1 MFRSH
6 RFSGRL
12 LALLLALLLLWTAA
26 ACTAQPA
33 QTPAVT
39 PDSTPDS
46 SETPDAPQ
54 ASDPPDGLPAAEPLA
69 RKQLLHLEDAA
80 EPVTASVAPYET
92 AADLSNI
99 VNLDQFYLSDAAA
112 ALLAENQ
119 FAVTDRQASEF
130 FEIYEDNRYF
140 QTPNFVTVDS
150 MMHTY
155 HLYFSLLLNRTEK
168 TYLSDR
174 LLALSR
180 SMLEKTQA
188 QYDALTGTE
197 WEEAARINLAFFA
210 VGTRLQD
217 PSAALPEA
225 AADLA
230 QQELDLVY
238 AAAVNEVSALTQDYV
253 DYTQFQPRGYYEGDA
268 VLEAYFRAMMW
279 YGQLNFFQK
288 TDVLNRSA
296 LLMILAMAQDLEAW
310 ETIYTVTS
318 CFAGTSDDLGYYEYA
333 PAIEA
338 AYGSLPQ
345 AADLPENE
353 AAYETYVGLIE
364 AMDPPAINS
373 VPVWQW
379 NTADIPEYTKGFRF
393 MGQRFTIDAAILQ
406 QLVYR
411 NVTENPAGEQRLLPD
426 VLDVPAALGS
436 DLALELVTQQGAAEF
451 PGYSENMEQLRTV
464 LSEAPASAWSSSLY
478 SGWLYTLLPVL
489 EPKGEGY
496 PSFMTSEAWT
506 KKNLETFAG
515 SYTELKHD
523 TVLYA
528 KQVMAEMGGGPMEE
542 IDDRGYVEP
551 EVEVYRRF
559 AQLAGQT
566 SEALSG
572 LGLLTDADREN
583 LDRLAQ
589 LAGMLQTISEK
600 ELRSET
606 LTDEEYELIRG
617 YGGTLEHFWIEAV
630 KDKSESPYLASQEI
644 PASLVTDIATDPNG
658 WVLQVANGR
667 PKEILVV
674 VPIDGTLR
682 LASGV
687 VYDFYQFVQ
696 SKSDRL
702 TDTAWRQMIGEWV
715 TEDGTYN
722 WNAQVEKPWWTESYR
737 CQK

>member
-1 MFRSH
+1 
-6 RFSGRL
+6 
-12 LALLLALLLLWTAA
+12 
-26 ACTAQPA
+26 
-33 QTPAVT
+33 
-39 PDSTPDS
+39 
-46 SETPDAPQ
+46 
-54 ASDPPDGLPAAEPLA
+54 
-69 RKQLLHLEDAA
+69 
-80 EPVTASVAPYET
+80 
-92 AADLSNI
+92 
-99 VNLDQFYLSDAAA
+99 
-112 ALLAENQ
+112 
-119 FAVTDRQASEF
+119 
-130 FEIYEDNRYF
+130 
-140 QTPNFVTVDS
+140 
-150 MMHTY
+150 
-155 HLYFSLLLNRTEK
+155 
-168 TYLSDR
+168 
-174 LLALSR
+174 
-180 SMLEKTQA
+180 
-188 QYDALTGTE
+188 
-197 WEEAARINLAFFA
+197 
-210 VGTRLQD
+210 
-217 PSAALPEA
+217 
-225 AADLA
+225 
-230 QQELDLVY
+230 
-238 AAAVNEVSALTQDYV
+238 
-253 DYTQFQPRGYYEGDA
+253 
-268 VLEAYFRAMMW
+268 
-279 YGQLNFFQK
+279 
-288 TDVLNRSA
+288 
-296 LLMILAMAQDLEAW
+296 
-310 ETIYTVTS
+310 
-318 CFAGTSDDLGYYEYA
+318 
-333 PAIEA
+333 
-338 AYGSLPQ
+338 
-345 AADLPENE
+345 
-353 AAYETYVGLIE
+353 
-364 AMDPPAINS
+364 MDPPAINS

-451 PGYSENMEQLRTV
+451 PGYSENMKQLRTV

-566 SEALSG
+566 AEALSG

-606 LTDEEYELIRG
+606 LTGEEYELIRG

-658 WVLQVANGR
+658 FVLQVANGR

-696 SKSDRL
+696 PKSDRL

>member
-6 RFSGRL
+6 SFRGRL
-12 LALLLALLLLWTAA
+12 LALTLALLLAWTAV
-26 ACTAQPA
+26 ACTAQTSTAPPDQTETPVQTSPEA
-33 QTPAVT
+33 QDQDADESADLPAV
-39 PDSTPDS
+39 
-46 SETPDAPQ
+46 
-54 ASDPPDGLPAAEPLA
+54 EPMQH
-69 RKQLLHLEDAA
+69 KQLLHFTAPDAA
-80 EPVTASVAPYET
+80 VTPSVAPYET

-99 VNLDQFYLSDAAA
+99 VNLDQFYLSDQAA
-112 ALLAENQ
+112 ALLAKNQ
-119 FAVTDRQASEF
+119 FVITDRSYSEF
-130 FEIYEDNRYF
+130 FELYEDNRYF

-155 HLYFSLLLNRTEK
+155 HLYFSLLLSRTEK
-168 TYLSDR
+168 QYLADR

-210 VGTRLQD
+210 VGARLQD
-217 PSAALPEA
+217 AAVAIPEA

-230 QQELDLVY
+230 EQELALVY
-238 AAAVNEVSALTQDYV
+238 AAANNEVSPLTQDYV
-253 DYTQFQPRGYYEGDA
+253 DYTQFQPRGYYAGDE

-296 LLMILAMAQDLEAW
+296 LLITLAMAQDLEDW

-333 PAIEA
+333 PAVEE
-338 AYGSLPQ
+338 AYGGLPQ
-345 AADLPENE
+345 VSDLPGNE
-353 AAYETYVGLIE
+353 AAYETYLGLIA

-373 VPVWQW
+373 VPVWQF
-379 NTADIPEYTKGFRF
+379 NDADIPAYTKGFRF
-393 MGQRFTIDAAILQ
+393 MGQRFTIDAAVMQ

-411 NVTENPAGEQRLLPD
+411 NVTENQNGEQRLLPD
-426 VLDVPAALGS
+426 VLDFPAALGS
-436 DLALELVTQQGAAEF
+436 DLALELVTQQGAAAF
-451 PGYSENMEQLRTV
+451 PGYSENMEKLRTV
-464 LSEAPASAWSSSLY
+464 LSQAPVSAWSSSLY
-478 SGWLYTLLPVL
+478 SGWLYTLTPLL

-496 PSFMTSEAWT
+496 PSFMTSTEWQ
-506 KKNLETFAG
+506 KKSLETFAG

-528 KQVMAEMGGGPMEE
+528 KQVMAEMGGGPLEPV
-542 IDDRGYVEP
+542 DDRGYVEP
-551 EVEVYRRF
+551 EAEVYRRF
-559 AQLAGQT
+559 AQLADQT
-566 SEALSG
+566 AQGLSG
-572 LGLLTDADREN
+572 LGILTDTDREN
-583 LDRLAQ
+583 LNRLAQ

-600 ELRSET
+600 ELRNEI

-630 KDKSESPYLASQEI
+630 QDQNESPYLEAKEI

-658 WVLQVANGR
+658 FVLQVANGR
-667 PKEILVV
+667 PREILVV
-674 VPIDGTLR
+674 VPLDGTLR

-696 SKSDRL
+696 PQSDRL
-702 TDTAWRQMIGEWV
+702 TDTTWRQMIGEWL

-722 WNAQVEKPWWTESYR
+722 WDAQVEKPWWTESYR
-737 CQK
+737 CEG